1 MPNGRKAAVA
11 VSAAF
16 LALLALVALFA
27 PRVAPVD
34 PVRQDLDAALAP
46 PFSPGHALGA
56 DELGRDVL
64 SRIIYGSRS
73 ALLIGATAAV
83 AAALLGGLVGVAAA
97 LGGDL
102 VDGVLMTAMDAVLA
116 FPTILAAMTVVA
128 ILGFGLGP
136 VAAALAVVY
145 SPSFAKL
152 ARTEALVVKTEG
164 YVAAARSLGLGPVRV
179 ALRHVVPNIG
189 ARLGVHAATVF
200 SMAVSVE
207 ASLSYLGLGT
217 QPPEASWG
225 LMLKDARNYLL
236 VAPWL
241 SIYPGLAV
249 FLTVLAASTLGDALS
264 AGRSPRR
271 AGARILH
278 RTPAGR

>member
-1 MPNGRKAAVA
+1 MTTGRTAVAA

-16 LALLALVALFA
+16 LALLAFIALAA
-27 PRVAPVD
+27 PSVAPAD
-34 PVRQDLDAALAP
+34 PVRQDLEAVLSP
-46 PFSPGHALGA
+46 PLSPGHALGT

-64 SRIIYGSRS
+64 SRILYGSRS

-83 AAALLGGLVGVAAA
+83 AAALLGGGVGVAAA
-97 LGGDL
+97 LGGGL

-128 ILGFGLGP
+128 VFGFGLGP

-152 ARTEALVVKTEG
+152 ARAEALVVRTEG
-164 YVAAARSLGLGPVRV
+164 YVAAARSFGLGPARV

-217 QPPEASWG
+217 QPPDASWG

-241 SIYPGLAV
+241 SVFPGLAV
-249 FLTVLAASTLGDALS
+249 FLTVLAASSLGDVLS
-264 AGRSPRR
+264 SGRSPRR
-271 AGARILH
+271 GKA
-278 RTPAGR
+278 